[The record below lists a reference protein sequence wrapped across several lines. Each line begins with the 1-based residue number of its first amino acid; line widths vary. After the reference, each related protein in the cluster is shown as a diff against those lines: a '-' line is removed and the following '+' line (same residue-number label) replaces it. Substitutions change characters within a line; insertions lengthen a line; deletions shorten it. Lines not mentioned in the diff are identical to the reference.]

1 MAVIESNAN
10 AMPLAR
16 FSREGMSYNKP
27 TYNPSNSDLKRL
39 VTARFERSEN
49 NCRARFE
56 KFYRF
61 EKLVNMITKKKQW
74 DWQANA
80 FLPYS
85 FAISEQSAA
94 VKWLALFMARP
105 FTTIQSR
112 VSGLEDVATRRQA
125 LVDWHFTGDIDIL
138 DLSLNMMRQCERYGT
153 SIARVTPDWRTSQVP
168 YRENEI
174 VPTAMGDIQRQV
186 WKMSEHRQ
194 YRIDAKMLDLTDF
207 RPEPGKK
214 YINGPHGMRWCGEV
228 FWLTLDELQALQADN
243 IIGPIVGG
251 EDVNGIRNTSQPETS
266 DYKLRR
272 MFLAQSEDMSLTSDP
287 FDQAVRVS
295 FYVGQVPR
303 GMVNPE
309 VAEMEAQDGRNPYE
323 RVVMLANDDVILQNI
338 AMPWDHHLKPY
349 VKMDCVPDP
358 YDFWGKGKIEPV
370 EPMNYIGNELVN
382 MRLNNVKMAINALI
396 GVDETKMP
404 EGWRK
409 RLISQPFGVVPTM
422 GPPNDII
429 QRLQLGDVTQSS
441 YNEQRE
447 MWGLAQE
454 AAAINETMLGAPSS
468 GQRTLGEHQLKL
480 ETSSKRLQYE
490 LVGQAKQLLGWPL
503 GLPRFIIGLDR
514 QYLPI
519 GTYIRVVGAD
529 TPDDFTEIEVDPRM
543 LSEEDE
549 FFTYLPT
556 GAMEGINSAAKRA
569 DVAQILQALQPYAQL
584 LVQSGFNFGEL
595 FRYIIKTFGQDPNKY
610 FQKGPMPMLPGA
622 MGMGGDGG
630 GAQSPGA
637 QVIQFPQGAG
647 GVANGGGGANGGGEG
662 GQMPEGLMNALR
674 QMQLGLGARGI
685 TGGGPNG

>member
-1 MAVIESNAN
+1 MAVIESNDN
-10 AMPLAR
+10 MMPLAR
-16 FSREGMSYNKP
+16 FSRAEMSYRKP
-27 TYNPSNSDLKRL
+27 TYDPSNADLKRL
-39 VTARFERSEN
+39 VVSRFERSEN
-49 NCRARFE
+49 ACRSRFE
-56 KFYRF
+56 RFYRF

-105 FTTIQSR
+105 FTTVQSR
-112 VSGLEDVATRRQA
+112 VSGLEEIATRRQA
-125 LVDWHFTGDIDIL
+125 LIDWHYTGDIDISE
-138 DLSLNMMRQCERYGT
+138 LSLNMIRQSERYGT

-168 YRENEI
+168 YRETEI
-174 VPTAMGDIQRQV
+174 VPTAMGDAQRQV

-214 YINGPHGMRWCGEV
+214 YINGPHGMRWCGEQ
-228 FWLTLDELQALQADN
+228 FWLTFDELLALQADN
-243 IIGPIVGG
+243 IIGAIVGG
-251 EDVNGIRNTSQPETS
+251 EDVNAIKSTSQPDTS

-272 MFLAQSEDMSLTSDP
+272 MFLAQSEDVTSTVDP
-287 FDQAVRVS
+287 FDQAVKVS
-295 FYVGQVPR
+295 FYTGQVPR
-303 GMVNPE
+303 EMVHPE

-323 RVVMLANDDVILQNI
+323 RLVMLANDDVMLENI
-338 AMPWDHHLKPY
+338 AMPWDHRLKPY

-370 EPMNYIGNELVN
+370 EPMNYVGNELVN

-396 GVDETKMP
+396 GVDETRMP

-422 GPPNDII
+422 GTPSEVI
-429 QRLQLGDVTQSS
+429 QRLPLGDVTQSS
-441 YNEQRE
+441 YTEQRE

-490 LVGQAKQLLGWPL
+490 LVGQAKQLLGWPY

-519 GTYIRVVGAD
+519 GTYIRVVGAES
-529 TPDDFTEIEVDPRM
+529 PDDFTEVEIDPRM

-549 FFTYLPT
+549 MFTYLAT
-556 GAMEGINSAAKRA
+556 GAMEGINSASKRA
-569 DVAQILQALQPYAQL
+569 DMAQMLQALQPYGQILA
-584 LVQSGFNFGEL
+584 QSGFDFVEL
-595 FRYIIKTFGQDPNKY
+595 FRYMMKTFGQDPNKY
-610 FQKGPMPMLPGA
+610 FKKGAGMMGPMPGMGVPGA
-622 MGMGGDGG
+622 PGLGG
-630 GAQSPGA
+630 GAAPEGGPA
-637 QVIQFPQGAG
+637 NVIPFPG
-647 GVANGGGGANGGGEG
+647 GVQGGNI
-662 GQMPEGLMNALR
+662 PPGLMEALR
-674 QMQLGLGARGI
+674 GMQAGLG
-685 TGGGPNG
+685 NG